1 MVLNWK
7 LALRKAL
14 ISAGLALFT
23 QFASLQRWPTFNE
36 LWIPL
41 VVAGLAFF
49 TVLENLENPG
59 MTVKYFKLKKKK
71 DDPDNTVLKLKKK
84 KDDPDN
90 TVLKLKK
97 VKRFIAESLV
107 G

>member
-1 MVLNWK
+1 MAFNWK
-7 LALRKAL
+7 LALRKA
-14 ISAGLALFT
+14 SVQAMLALFI
-23 QFASLQRWPTFNE
+23 QLASMQQWPTVE
-36 LWIPL
+36 QLWIPL

-49 TVLENLENPG
+49 TVLEKEENTG
-59 MTVKYFKLKKKK
+59 GTV
-71 DDPDNTVLKLKKK
+71 NSLKLKKK
-84 KDDPDN
+84 KDNPGN

>member
-14 ISAGLALFT
+14 ISAGLSLFT
-23 QFASLQRWPTFNE
+23 QFAALQRWPTFNE

-49 TVLENLENPG
+49 TVLENLEKTG
-59 MTVKYFKLKKKK
+59 GTV
-71 DDPDNTVLKLKKK
+71 NSLKLKKK
-84 KDDPDN
+84 KDNPDN

>member
-1 MVLNWK
+1 MAFNWT

-23 QFASLQRWPTFNE
+23 QFAALQRWPTFNE

-49 TVLENLENPG
+49 TVLEKEENTG
-59 MTVKYFKLKKKK
+59 GTV
-71 DDPDNTVLKLKKK
+71 NSLKLKKK
-84 KDDPDN
+84 KDNPGN